1 MIAKWVG
8 RFPVLWIWLAV
19 CAVLVLVS
27 WGQIQTGIGWGPDDQ
42 LRQVQLRDWL
52 GGQSW
57 FDTTQYRIGEP
68 DSQPMHWPRWIE
80 IPLALVIFLL
90 TPLIGAGAAETIAMT
105 VVPLI
110 ALGLAMALVAKITSQ
125 LFDRPVAILAA
136 ALTATAVP
144 VVMQLRPMRIDH
156 HGWQIVMALAVLWTM
171 FWPDRRRGGIAMG
184 TALALWLSIS
194 LEGLPLSVAFIALLA
209 WRWVISLDEGKRL
222 FWTLASFLV
231 TSILLFLVSQGFVST
246 LINYCDAIS
255 PGHLLA
261 CLAGGA
267 IVLPAIYLAP
277 KAVVARVLAL
287 GMAGA
292 AALAAFYFSAPQC
305 TTGAFSSLDPL
316 VRDYWLVS
324 VREGLPIWVQPWKTS
339 MTLMGGAI
347 LVGLLSLTYIS
358 LRKRA
363 DFDGEKL
370 FLLAYAFL
378 WALIVS
384 LLVQRA
390 SAVAAAY
397 ALPFMAWAVHQAFLA
412 ARRIRSPLVRILAT
426 ASVVFLI
433 MPGPLAISVVNSFG
447 NESAADEKTET
458 SETAPRCDSAE
469 SLAKLS
475 ILPRSNIVA
484 PFDFGPEILLLTGHN
499 VLATSHHRNSA
510 AMADQ
515 IRLFISSPAETRE
528 ILESR
533 SIGYIVTCA
542 DEDEFQIYRERN
554 PESFVAGLM
563 ADNPPDWLQPVHIRD
578 SELQVWRIVRKELRN
593 GQ

>member
-52 GGQSW
+52 AGQSW

-80 IPLALVIFLL
+80 IPLVLVILL
-90 TPLIGAGAAETIAMT
+90 LSPILGTGAAETVAMT
-105 VVPLI
+105 IVPLI
-110 ALGLAMALVAKITSQ
+110 ALGLAMLLVAKIAGQ
-125 LFDRPVAILAA
+125 LFERPIAILAA

-156 HGWQIVMALAVLWTM
+156 HGWQIVMALVVLWTM

-184 TALALWLSIS
+184 AALAFWLCIS

-222 FWTLASFLV
+222 FWTLGSFLV

-246 LINYCDAIS
+246 IVNYCDAIS

-267 IVLPAIYLAP
+267 IALPAIYLAP
-277 KAVVARVLAL
+277 KAVAARVLAL
-287 GMAGA
+287 GLAGA

-324 VREGLPIWVQPWKTS
+324 VREGLPVWVQPWKTS
-339 MTLMGGAI
+339 MTLLGGAI
-347 LVGLLSLTYIS
+347 LVGLLSLAWIG
-358 LRKRA
+358 LRRSRE
-363 DFDGEKL
+363 FDREKL

-412 ARRIRSPLVRILAT
+412 ARGVQSPLIRILAT

-433 MPGPLAISVVNSFG
+433 MPGPLAISVINSFG
-447 NESAADEKTET
+447 NEQPPDADMANSGTV
-458 SETAPRCDSAE
+458 PLCDSPD

-475 ILPRSNIVA
+475 ILRRSNIVA

-515 IRLFISSPAETRE
+515 IRLFISSAEEARA
-528 ILESR
+528 ILEAR
-533 SIGYIVTCA
+533 SIGYIVTCP

-554 PESFVAGLM
+554 PDSFVATLM
-563 ADNPPDWLQPVHIRD
+563 TDAPPDWLQPVHIRD
-578 SELQVWRIVRKELRN
+578 SNLQVWRIVRKELRN
-593 GQ
+593 DM